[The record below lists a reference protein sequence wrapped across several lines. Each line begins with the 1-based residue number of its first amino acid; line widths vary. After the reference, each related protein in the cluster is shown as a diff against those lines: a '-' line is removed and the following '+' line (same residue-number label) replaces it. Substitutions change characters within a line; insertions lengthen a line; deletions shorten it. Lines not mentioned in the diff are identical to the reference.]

1 MAESYPVLEEA
12 AEELQSCL
20 ADEAIRARIE
30 AREDYERRQRTLLW
44 QLASKDGRLAEKE
57 TQLAEKE
64 TQLAEKK
71 AQLAEKEAQLAE
83 KEIQLADLKKRLA
96 EFSGDQGIK

>member
-12 AEELQSCL
+12 AEEIQSCL

-64 TQLAEKK
+64 
-71 AQLAEKEAQLAE
+71 AQLAEKEV
-83 KEIQLADLKKRLA
+83 QLADLKKRLA

>member
-12 AEELQSCL
+12 AEEIQSCL

-57 TQLAEKE
+57 A
-64 TQLAEKK
+64 QLAEKK